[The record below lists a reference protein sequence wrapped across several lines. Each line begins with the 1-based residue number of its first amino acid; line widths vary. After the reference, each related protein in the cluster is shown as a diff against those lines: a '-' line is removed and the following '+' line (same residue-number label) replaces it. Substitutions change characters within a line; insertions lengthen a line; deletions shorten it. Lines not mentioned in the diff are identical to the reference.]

1 MKELIHA
8 YQQQCS
14 LRNRL
19 KTLVMTC
26 KSLCRTG
33 MHLDRGPDFNF
44 EIEICQ
50 KKKKR
55 KKRQKVFKIKKPPKF
70 AAAKYKCFVV
80 VVFHLI
86 CWTCF
91 LLTLN
96 GPIPTNVFCFVVC
109 WNVLELSLKN
119 SVDPDQKKIVSSD
132 QTNSVGA
139 VWSRSTLFVF
149 IL

>member
-50 KKKKR
+50 KKKK
-55 KKRQKVFKIKKPPKF
+55 KKKTPKGFQDKKTSKI
-70 AAAKYKCFVV
+70 C
-80 VVFHLI
+80 
-86 CWTCF
+86 C
-91 LLTLN
+91 
-96 GPIPTNVFCFVVC
+96 
-109 WNVLELSLKN
+109 
-119 SVDPDQKKIVSSD
+119 
-132 QTNSVGA
+132 
-139 VWSRSTLFVF
+139 R
-149 IL
+149 